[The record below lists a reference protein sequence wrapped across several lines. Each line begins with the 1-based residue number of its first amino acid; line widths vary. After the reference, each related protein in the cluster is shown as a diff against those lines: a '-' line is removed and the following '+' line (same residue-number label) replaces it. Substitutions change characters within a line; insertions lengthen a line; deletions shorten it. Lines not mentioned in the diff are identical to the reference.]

1 MARKQYGHAR
11 LKSALV
17 LRDALM
23 ADLGLPLTS
32 LMAHLS
38 RVEHNLGAATALEEG
53 RYLEAAE
60 SLCKQD
66 KSVLAQLDATVR
78 MACAKVK
85 LMPRY
90 AQYLALILFTRWLEL
105 QQTDGAALLARLN
118 DWLADHPPKNETLPP
133 FDESDLQY
141 AAFWMA
147 TASGKTHVLHAC
159 LALLT
164 EKDVWAWDRIFL
176 IPPGDALTRQHVHKL
191 RELQK
196 WRVFAYPMDG
206 DYLAL
211 RRLPDDAVIVLDINK
226 LAEKKTDEGIR
237 VPTSAFK
244 AGRNLVFVDE
254 GHKGQKSEKSL
265 WKKLQDDLAGIG
277 APTSSQRGMLIEF
290 SATFGQVA
298 EAEHAFD
305 RYAKS
310 IILDYAYDQFHT
322 DLYGKDFWHSHIGSS
337 AHSEAAVQEKTLAA
351 ALLAFWNQLIH
362 HKTAKTQNLLT
373 EKGLD
378 VPRPL
383 WMLLGLSVIGGTN
396 KSDQEQTSDV
406 IEVLTFLFRILS
418 RRKALEELVRDLPEA
433 ASTDIDMLPRSVRN
447 AMTGQSNKDI
457 ATRVLSDVFAWQPGD
472 KPVLRL
478 LKSAEGEMGLG
489 LMRGDQVHY
498 YGVVNVGDAGGL
510 KKALQTSGLAVDD
523 DAICESLFAD
533 LGRDHSSVN
542 ILIGSRRFAE
552 GWDNYRASSLTLLR
566 LGVGEGS
573 LIIQMFGRVVRFA
586 GVHGNGKRLENP
598 DPPLRPLQTAYIY
611 GLRSG
616 YLKSFLDS
624 LYANGVPKKTEIN
637 CPFHV
642 YLPHDIDLQSVRTI
656 MPGPDAFHLAAF
668 GDRWLNGVNKIT
680 FSLAATVLT
689 ARLSRDKVLTE
700 KGAVGTDITS
710 RFKQILP
717 FLDLDD
723 IYREMISLKSR
734 MGWWNFSFDRAAI
747 VCALNS
753 DRYQIEG
760 LPSALSIGNES
771 DLIRLNRIA
780 AALVR
785 RLFEGAYR
793 KAESRKS
800 RYALVKAE
808 RSGIPKTYR
817 KGWTDA

>member
-23 ADLGLPLTS
+23 ADLGLKLNDV
-32 LMAHLS
+32 MRHLS
-38 RVEHNLGAATALEEG
+38 RVETNLGAAKALEEG
-53 RYLEAAE
+53 HYLEAVQ
-60 SLCKQD
+60 SLCRGD
-66 KSVLAQLDATVR
+66 KSTLAQLDATVR

-85 LMPRY
+85 LAPRY

-105 QQTDGAALLARLN
+105 RQTDGDALLARLN
-118 DWLADHPPKNETLPP
+118 DWLADHPPENETLPP
-133 FDESDLQY
+133 FEEADLQY

-147 TASGKTHVLHAC
+147 TAAGKTHVLHAC

-164 EKDVWAWDRIFL
+164 EKGVGSWDRIFL
-176 IPPGDALTRQHVHKL
+176 ITPSDALTRQHVQKL
-191 RELQK
+191 RDLNQ

-211 RRLPDDAVIVLDINK
+211 RRLPDDVVIVLDINK
-226 LAEKKTDEGIR
+226 LTENKTDEGIR
-237 VPTSAFK
+237 IPTTAFK

-254 GHKGQKSEKSL
+254 GHKGQKSEQSL
-265 WKKLQDDLAGIG
+265 WKRLQGDLAGID
-277 APTSSQRGMLIEF
+277 APSISQQGLLIEF

-310 IILDYAYDQFHT
+310 IILDYAYDQFHL
-322 DLYGKDFWHSHIGSS
+322 DRYGKDFWHSHISGSPH
-337 AHSEAAVQEKTLAA
+337 ADAAVQDKTLSA
-351 ALLAFWNQLIH
+351 ALVSFWNQLVCH
-362 HKTAKTQNLLT
+362 RAAKTQNLLA
-373 EKGLD
+373 EHRLAI
-378 VPRPL
+378 PRPL
-383 WMLLGLSVIGGTN
+383 WMLLGLSVIGGAN

-406 IEVLTFLFRILS
+406 IEVLRFLSRILS
-418 RRKALEELVRDLPEA
+418 HPNALEGRVKDLSQEA
-433 ASTDIDMLPRSVRN
+433 AAAIDILPASAR
-447 AMTGQSNKDI
+447 AALTGHSNQELAARI
-457 ATRVLSDVFAWQPGD
+457 LSDVFAWQPGD
-472 KPVLRL
+472 KPVFRL
-478 LKSAEGEMGLG
+478 LKSADGEMGLG

-498 YGVVNVGDAGGL
+498 YGVVNVGDANGL
-510 KKALQTSGLAVDD
+510 KKALQAAGIAVDD
-523 DAICESLFAD
+523 DAMSDSLFAG
-533 LGRDHSSVN
+533 LGDDRSRVN
-542 ILIGSRRFAE
+542 LLIGSRRFAE
-552 GWDNYRASSLTLLR
+552 GWDNYRAASLTLLR

-586 GVHGNGKRLENP
+586 GVRGNGKRLEHP
-598 DPPLRPLQTAYIY
+598 DPILQPLQTAYIY

-616 YLKSFLDS
+616 YLESFLNS
-624 LYANGVPKKTEIN
+624 LYANGVPKKAEKN

-642 YLPHDIDLQSVRTI
+642 YLPDDIPLHSVRTI
-656 MPGPDAFHLAAF
+656 MPGPDEFHVSVI

-680 FSLAATVLT
+680 LSLAATVLT

-700 KGAVGTDITS
+700 KGAIGADITD

-723 IYREMISLKSR
+723 IYREMIGLKRR
-734 MGWWNFSFDRAAI
+734 MGWWNFSFDRSA
-747 VCALNS
+747 VVSALNS
-753 DRYQIEG
+753 DRYEIEG
-760 LPSALSIGNES
+760 LPSALAIGNES
-771 DLIRLNRIA
+771 DLIRFNRIA
-780 AALVR
+780 SALVR

-793 KAESRKS
+793 KAESRNS

-808 RSGIPKTYR
+808 ESGIPKTYR